1 MTSATLVHEHPGP
14 FGDEVR
20 RRALAVAKGIVLA
33 PFAVLAVVFIVML
46 PAGVAIKAAIWAFG
60 TGSVVLET
68 ALVVVLVASM
78 VAALWWSIGRGGIK
92 ALLRFGRFEPTLRA
106 SALACFAAVTFT
118 TLTAL
123 LYEQGLIGITPA
135 PAKADVL
142 DDTFAFYLW
151 HLANTVPLVD
161 VPGNLEWSKPFELD
175 DALGGLLV
183 IVFTGFVIFPLI
195 QLARL
200 ILAGGDVPYDVAV
213 VRAIGKHVGGERIF
227 VVRDHEGYG
236 RAIVDGWL
244 VVDVMR
250 GVWNHDA
257 ATLRLER
264 LSARETVKRPR
275 GYLLVVDAIAE
286 PARERVEAAMDDA
299 PFPAALAVWRS
310 DQGVADLTD
319 RFGALETRVTAPG
332 S

>member
-1 MTSATLVHEHPGP
+1 MTSATLVQERPGP
-14 FGDEVR
+14 FADEVR
-20 RRALAVAKGIVLA
+20 RHAVAVAKGILLA
-33 PFAVLAVVFIVML
+33 PFAVVGIVWIVTV
-46 PAGVAIKAAIWAFG
+46 PAGVAIALADWAFG
-60 TGSVVLET
+60 TGSLALET
-68 ALVVVLVASM
+68 AVVVVLVVST
-78 VAALWWSIGRGGIK
+78 VVALWWSVARGGIK

-106 SALACFAAVTFT
+106 SALACFAAVSFT

-123 LYEQGLIGITPA
+123 LYEHGVIGITPA
-135 PAKADVL
+135 PAKDDVL
-142 DDTFAFYLW
+142 DETFAFYLW

-161 VPGNLEWSKPFELD
+161 IPANLEWSKPFEFTD
-175 DALGGLLV
+175 PLGGLLV

-200 ILAGGDVPYDVAV
+200 ILAGGDVSYDVAV
-213 VRAIGKHVGGERIF
+213 VRALGKHVGGERIL
-227 VVRDHEGYG
+227 VIRDHEGYG
-236 RAIVDGWL
+236 RAIVDEWM

-257 ATLRLER
+257 AALRLER
-264 LSARETVKRPR
+264 LAARETVKRPR

-286 PARERVEAAMDDA
+286 PARERVEAALADA

-310 DQGVADLTD
+310 DQRVGDLTD
-319 RFGALETRVTAPG
+319 AFGALETRVTAPA

>member
-1 MTSATLVHEHPGP
+1 MTSATLAHDRPGP
-14 FGDEVR
+14 FGDDVR
-20 RRALAVAKGIVLA
+20 RRALAVAKGIALA
-33 PFAVLAVVFIVML
+33 PFAVLFTIFIVIF
-46 PAGVAIKAAIWAFG
+46 PAGVGIKAAIWAFG

-68 ALVVVLVASM
+68 AVVVVLVASM

-92 ALLRFGRFEPTLRA
+92 ALLRFGRFEPILRA

-123 LYEQGLIGITPA
+123 LFEQGLIGITPA
-135 PAKADVL
+135 PAKTDVL
-142 DDTFAFYLW
+142 DETFDFYLW

-161 VPGNLEWSKPFELD
+161 IPGNLEWSKPFEFD

-200 ILAGGDVPYDVAV
+200 ILDGGDVPYEVAV
-213 VRAIGKHVGGERIF
+213 VRALGKHVGSERIF

-236 RAIVDGWL
+236 RAIVDDWL
-244 VVDVMR
+244 FVDVMR

-257 ATLRLER
+257 AQLRLEQ
-264 LSARETVKRPR
+264 LAARDTVKRPH

-310 DQGVADLTD
+310 DQRVADLTGM
-319 RFGALETRVTAPG
+319 FGALEKQVTAPA

>member
-1 MTSATLVHEHPGP
+1 MTSATLVQERPGP
-14 FGDEVR
+14 FSDEVR
-20 RRALAVAKGIVLA
+20 RHAVAVAKGIALA
-33 PFAVLAVVFIVML
+33 PFAVFGVLMIVTI
-46 PAGVAIKAAIWAFG
+46 PAGVAIKAATWAFG

-68 ALVVVLVASM
+68 VVVVILVAITLG
-78 VAALWWSIGRGGIK
+78 ALWWSVGRGGIK
-92 ALLRFGRFEPTLRA
+92 SLLRFGRFEPTLRA
-106 SALACFAAVTFT
+106 SALACFAAVSFT

-123 LYEQGLIGITPA
+123 LYERGLIGITPA

-142 DDTFAFYLW
+142 DETFGFYLW

-161 VPGNLEWSKPFELD
+161 IPGNLEWSKPFEFTD
-175 DALGGLLV
+175 PLGGLLV

-200 ILAGGDVPYDVAV
+200 ILDGGDVPYEVSV
-213 VRAIGKHVGGERIF
+213 VRALGKHVGGERIF

-236 RAIVDGWL
+236 RAIVDGWV

-257 ATLRLER
+257 AALRLER
-264 LSARETVKRPR
+264 LASRETVKRPR

-286 PARERVEAAMDDA
+286 PARERIEAALAEA
-299 PFPAALAVWRS
+299 PFPAVLAVWRS
-310 DQGVADLTD
+310 DQRAGDLTD
-319 RFGALETRVTAPG
+319 AYERLSERVTAPAP
-332 S
+332 